1 MTITISPC
9 LVTPKS
15 FLFTPN
21 FVVLRKISFK
31 RMIKIKIFP
40 PKMYFAPQTLKPVY
54 GLGSGTDQAMSF
66 QITAAGTAPSINYR
80 TEKDTV

>member
-1 MTITISPC
+1 
-9 LVTPKS
+9 
-15 FLFTPN
+15 
-21 FVVLRKISFK
+21 
-31 RMIKIKIFP
+31 MIKIKIFP

-80 TEKDTV
+80 TEKDTA